1 MMKPAENLFI
11 QEPSQSDASVRV
23 RKPGETKS
31 GRVICSLNNL
41 LVLLFVFVV
50 ILLAAVLFTFL
61 LSKYHFERIAETEKA
76 QLKNN
81 NQPISSDESQDN
93 SEEIISETSH
103 GPTAAELRLSKA
115 LIPLWYNLTIKI
127 YVPGFVEIP
136 KEKNL
141 TFDGALTIK
150 FRVDE
155 PTNKIELNS
164 LKLGLPSVLSD
175 YAILE
180 DSLVALHRRQTDDAN
195 RTKPKTKTSS
205 EAINDSGEKL
215 PPRGPSGVKVVKMI
229 QNETLEKAMFE
240 LSDTLKKDQEYYFQ
254 FVYKGTIDTN
264 LAGLYLT
271 QYADKNGAQRYAAVT
286 QMQPNYAR
294 RMVPCFD
301 EPEFKAVWRLKII
314 HPVGSSAVSNA
325 KEILEN
331 EETEHLDWIYTT
343 FEESLP
349 MSSYLLALCVSD
361 FGFVEGNTKRGTRV
375 RIWSRKEA
383 INETVYALEG
393 GKKVLEFYED
403 YYNITFPLSKQDMMA
418 FPDLALGAMEN
429 WGLVTYREKYLL
441 YNSKVYAPSQK
452 QAAAVLV
459 AHELAHQWFG
469 NLVTMKWWDDLWLN
483 EGFATLMEYRGT
495 DAISDGAFRM
505 EEYFVYDSQGE
516 AFGRDARAT
525 SHPLAFPIENA
536 EDVNEVF
543 DAITYDKGGSVLR
556 MIRSIMGEEYF
567 QKGLTTYLNK
577 YRYSNA
583 DHTDLWNTLSEAVPE
598 GLKDWNGSK
607 FNVDEFAKPWTE
619 QMGFPVVYVRRVDKN
634 RIELSQK
641 RFKIDEDAKEQLK
654 DRNSKW
660 GYKWD
665 VPLWYSV
672 NGEEKPMK
680 WLHETTQ
687 FVIPE
692 NDVVV
697 FNVGSRGFYR
707 VNYEQDMWKQIAAQL
722 MKNHTK
728 ITSETRAR
736 LLDDAFTLAQAG
748 QLDYET
754 ALSLT
759 GYLDKETEYLPW
771 AIALERVKVIQDYF
785 DDEPEADA
793 LKDYLLPLITK
804 PFKKIDWEHLDTS
817 YLNDSRFFENLLDAE
832 LIDKMCSL
840 RDENCIEKVT
850 ELYRDSFVYPC
861 QIRNAQSSQCSVV
874 PVPLRALTYCYGV
887 KYGKEK
893 DFDRMFEFFM
903 KESIQVERDRLM
915 SALACTRDT
924 HAVKKLL
931 VMAAN
936 MNSDVV
942 RLQDKPSVFFKLT
955 LTPIGGPIVF
965 EFFLDHWSEL
975 YNGLKD
981 QLTILIRFIHV
992 SISGKTQRHIDE
1004 LEHFLVTNRNTTR
1017 NLDAFKQRLEILK
1030 TNKNWMDNNF
1040 KPLAQ
1045 WFKAQAEQRRTEEL

>member
-11 QEPSQSDASVRV
+11 QESLAQQNGNSNNNPASHLRHRAMSPSQSDASVRV
-23 RKPGETKS
+23 RKPVVFS
-31 GRVICSLNNL
+31 CFDLRHFVQMWGRW
-41 LVLLFVFVV
+41 V
-50 ILLAAVLFTFL
+50 ILWICCC
-61 LSKYHFERIAETEKA
+61 LS
-76 QLKNN
+76 QS
-81 NQPISSDESQDN
+81 ISSDGSQDN

-103 GPTAAELRLSKA
+103 GPTAAELRLSKT
-115 LIPLWYNLTIKI
+115 LTPLWYNLTIKI

-141 TFDGALTIK
+141 SFDGALTIK
-150 FRVDE
+150 IRVDE

-164 LKLGLPSVLSD
+164 IKLGLPSGLSN
-175 YAILE
+175 YAILK
-180 DSLVALHRRQTDDAN
+180 DSPVARHRRQTDDAN
-195 RTKPKTKTSS
+195 RTKPKGKTSS

-215 PPRGPSGVKVVKMI
+215 PPREPSGVKVVKMT
-229 QNETLEKAMFE
+229 QNETLEKAIFE
-240 LSDTLKKDQEYYFQ
+240 LSDTLKKGQEYYFQ
-254 FVYKGTIDTN
+254 FVYTGTIDSK

-271 QYADKNGAQRYAAVT
+271 HYADKNGAQRYAAVT
-286 QMQPNYAR
+286 QMEPTDAR

-331 EETEHLDWIYTT
+331 EETEHPDWIYTT

-361 FGFVEGNTKRGTRV
+361 FEFVEGNTKRGTRF

-383 INETVYALEG
+383 INETVYALEA

-418 FPDLALGAMEN
+418 FPDFSAGAMEN
-429 WGLVTYREKYLL
+429 WGLITYREKYLL
-441 YNSKVYAPSQK
+441 YNPKVYTPLQK
-452 QAAAVLV
+452 QSVAVVV

-469 NLVTMKWWDDLWLN
+469 NLVTMKWWNDLWLN
-483 EGFATLMEYRGT
+483 EGFATLMEYKGT

-505 EEYFVYDSQGE
+505 DEYFVYDAQDE
-516 AFGRDARAT
+516 AFGRDARAS
-525 SHPLAFPIENA
+525 SHPLAFPIEKA
-536 EDVNEVF
+536 EDVTEAF
-543 DAITYDKGGSVLR
+543 DTITYDKGGSVLR
-556 MIRSIMGEEYF
+556 MIRAIMGEKYF

-583 DHTDLWNTLSEAVPE
+583 EHTDLWNTLSEAVPE
-598 GLKDWNGSK
+598 GLKDWNGNR

-619 QMGFPVVYVRRVDKN
+619 QMGYPVVNVRRVDKN

-641 RFKIDEDAKEQLK
+641 RFKIDEDAKESPK
-654 DRNSKW
+654 YRNAKW
-660 GYKWD
+660 WYKWD
-665 VPLWYSV
+665 VPLWYSI

-687 FVIPE
+687 FEVPE

-697 FNVGSRGFYR
+697 FNIDSRGFYR
-707 VNYEQDMWKQIAAQL
+707 VNYEQDMWEQIAAQL
-722 MKNHTK
+722 IKDHTQ
-728 ITSETRAR
+728 ITPETRAR

-759 GYLDKETEYLPW
+759 GYLDKETEFLPW
-771 AIALERVKVIQDYF
+771 AMALGGVGVIQSYF

-793 LKDYLLPLITK
+793 FKEYLLPLIAK
-804 PFKKIDWEHLDTS
+804 PFKKIDWEHLNTS
-817 YLNDSRFFENLLDAE
+817 YLNDSRFFENLLNAN
-832 LIDKMCSL
+832 LIGKMCSL

-861 QIRNAQSSQCSVV
+861 QIGNAQSSQCSVV

-887 KYGKEK
+887 KYGNEK

-931 VMAAN
+931 VMAAD
-936 MNSDVV
+936 MNSDVI
-942 RLQDKPSVFFKLT
+942 RLQDKASMFSLLT

-981 QLTILIRFIHV
+981 QLTILIRFIGV
-992 SISGKTQRHIDE
+992 SITGKTQRNIDE

-1017 NLDAFKQRLEILK
+1017 NLDAFKQRLEVLK
-1030 TNKNWMDNNF
+1030 TNKKWMDKNF

-1045 WFKAQAEQRRTEEL
+1045 WFKAQAQKRTEEL